1 MAAQVFAGLS
11 LICLFLNIYLVI
23 NYATLTKDETSSDRV
38 RQSEEDSGKDMWNP
52 SQFCCETYSQLAVQL
67 GKCIMEKNELI
78 FETKDELNN
87 CKAEL
92 LNYKT
97 VQKTY
102 DDISAG
108 AASLVENYHKVSN
121 MYIVI
126 CNSNSQAVR

>member
-1 MAAQVFAGLS
+1 M
-11 LICLFLNIYLVI
+11 I
-23 NYATLTKDETSSDRV
+23 NYATLTKDETASDRV
-38 RQSEEDSGKDMWNP
+38 RQSEEVSSKKMWNP
-52 SQFCCETYSQLAVQL
+52 AQFCCENFAQLAIKL
-67 GKCIMEKNELI
+67 DKCITEKNELI